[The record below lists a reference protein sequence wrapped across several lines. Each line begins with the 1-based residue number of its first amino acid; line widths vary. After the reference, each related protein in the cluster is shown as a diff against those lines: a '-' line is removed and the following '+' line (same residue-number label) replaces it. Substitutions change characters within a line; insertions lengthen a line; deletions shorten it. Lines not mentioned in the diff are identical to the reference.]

1 MILTKE
7 RFEDACEFI
16 KKNARPL
23 DVSLFKYHF
32 EDGTRDEVLQELAKF
47 QNEDGGFGHG
57 IEPDF
62 RLKASSPMATSVGI
76 QYFCGIDGSP
86 AHELI
91 KSAVRYL
98 VSTYNSELG
107 YWPATFNDVNEEPHA
122 PWWRVETISPP
133 EGVEWANPSAELAG
147 YLNKYSKFVPNE
159 ILKNVNHR
167 TTTYLEDNKIIGSW
181 LYNIMCCERVYE
193 YFPEPI
199 KSSAREIIS
208 DSFLSMIPLSRERLG
223 EIRIFWLAPNQNS
236 LLTLVA
242 PDTVN
247 HHLELEV
254 AEQAED
260 GGWWPS
266 WKWGQYEDVWLV
278 AEKEWAGKIT
288 LRCLQT
294 LRELNR
300 GYNLIEK
307 LD

>member
-1 MILTKE
+1 MKLTKE

-23 DVSLFKYHF
+23 DASLFKYYF
-32 EDGTRDEVLQELAKF
+32 EGGTSVEVLQELGKF

-57 IEPDF
+57 IESDF

-76 QYFCGIDGSP
+76 QYYCGIDGSP
-86 AHELI
+86 NHELI

-98 VSTYNSELG
+98 VSTYNSEHG

-122 PWWRVETISPP
+122 PWWHVETISPP

-167 TTTYLEDNKIIGSW
+167 VTTYLEDNKIIGSW
-181 LYNIMCCERVYE
+181 LYNIMCWERVYE

-199 KSSAREIIS
+199 RSSAREIIN
-208 DSFLSMIPLSRERLG
+208 DSFRSMIPLSCERLG
-223 EIRIFWLAPNQNS
+223 EIRIFWLAPYRNS
-236 LLTLVA
+236 LLTFVA
-242 PDTVN
+242 PDTVY
-247 HHLELEV
+247 HHLELEIT
-254 AEQAED
+254 EQAED

-266 WKWGQYEDVWLV
+266 WKWGQYEDVWLI

-300 GYNLIEK
+300 DYNLIER